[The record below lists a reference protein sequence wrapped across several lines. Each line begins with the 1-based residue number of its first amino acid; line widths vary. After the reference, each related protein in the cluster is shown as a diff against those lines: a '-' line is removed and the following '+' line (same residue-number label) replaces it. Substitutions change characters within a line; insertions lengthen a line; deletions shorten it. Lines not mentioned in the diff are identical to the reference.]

1 MAGLDGRAGHI
12 QLPRRRGLEG
22 APTTRGDG
30 KSCPLSS
37 VVMQHSDGAS
47 RCSGWAGEAGLCCAD
62 ECPKAPP
69 AHTHTHR
76 RTQAARD
83 SERLP
88 AQPAPI
94 TTIDKKGARAANRW
108 VKLALVKAKRASGDF
123 MLASLYEGTRPDGAA
138 VLETERQRQT
148 GRQADRQTE
157 RLRQTGSQ
165 ADRETER
172 QMQAGRHAERNTHP
186 RAVRDRPDAAAR
198 GAAAALQATVLSSMC
213 ANLQITSR

>member
-1 MAGLDGRAGHI
+1 
-12 QLPRRRGLEG
+12 
-22 APTTRGDG
+22 
-30 KSCPLSS
+30 
-37 VVMQHSDGAS
+37 MQHSDGAS

-76 RTQAARD
+76 RTQTARD

-138 VLETERQRQT
+138 VLETEADSQT
-148 GRQADRQTE
+148 GRQADRETE
-157 RLRQTGSQ
+157 ADRQPGRQ
-165 ADRETER
+165 RDRETD
-172 QMQAGRHAERNTHP
+172 AGRQTRGEEHP
-186 RAVRDRPDAAAR
+186 FKSSEGQARRCGAWGCRGPSSNGSQQHVRQPAD
-198 GAAAALQATVLSSMC
+198 
-213 ANLQITSR
+213 N